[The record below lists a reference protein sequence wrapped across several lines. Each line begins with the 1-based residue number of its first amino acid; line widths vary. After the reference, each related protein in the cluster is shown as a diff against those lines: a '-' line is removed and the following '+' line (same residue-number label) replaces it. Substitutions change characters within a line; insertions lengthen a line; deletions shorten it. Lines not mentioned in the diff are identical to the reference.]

1 MARRLAMLTA
11 EIESVRRSAGGD
23 PPPADT
29 GPVPEPPGQA
39 VAAGEA
45 VSVPRPGRHAASRP
59 GSGLLDRWR
68 TTVGPPQLTVL
79 AVAVSLGLAVTAWI
93 VVRGNA
99 EELPLPPAPA
109 SASGEPA
116 EAASPSPLV
125 SLPPATDGPGPVGTD
140 PEGELVVDVA
150 GKVRR
155 PGIAVLPAG
164 SRVVDALQA
173 AGGARR
179 GVDLTPLNLA
189 RVLVDGEQ
197 ILVGVSTPS
206 GVGAAAM
213 PSGPPGAPQP
223 LVNVNTADQ
232 ATLETLPGIGPVTAQ
247 AIIGWRQAHGGF
259 TAVEELLE
267 VDGIGEATLGR
278 LAPLV
283 TV

>member
-11 EIESVRRSAGGD
+11 EIESVRTSAGDD
-23 PPPADT
+23 PPPGDA
-29 GPVPEPPGQA
+29 GEAPEPPGP
-39 VAAGEA
+39 V
-45 VSVPRPGRHAASRP
+45 VSVPRPGRHAARRP

-79 AVAVSLGLAVTAWI
+79 AVAVSLGLAVTAWV
-93 VVRGNA
+93 VVRGAA
-99 EELPLPPAPA
+99 EELPLPPVDA
-109 SASGEPA
+109 SASDPPA
-116 EAASPSPLV
+116 ATASPSALVPL
-125 SLPPATDGPGPVGTD
+125 PTAEAGPEATAGD
-140 PEGELVVDVA
+140 PEADLVVDVA

-164 SRVVDALQA
+164 SRVVDALKA
-173 AGGARR
+173 AGGARP

-189 RVLVDGEQ
+189 RVLLDGEQ
-197 ILVGVSTPS
+197 ILVGVPTPS

-213 PSGPPGAPQP
+213 PSGPPGAPQV

-232 ATLETLPGIGPVTAQ
+232 ATLETLPGVGPVTAQ
-247 AIIGWRQAHGGF
+247 AILSWRQAHGGF
-259 TAVEELLE
+259 SAVEELLE
-267 VDGIGEATLGR
+267 VDGIGEATLGQ